1 MGKPT
6 IYPSMAEA
14 VADFKSDSMLMI
26 PGFGPGSPHNLM
38 TALYHQGAT
47 GLTTVSNG
55 VGFPSADPRMK
66 GLGDL
71 VGEGRVKKVIAAFTA
86 STRPS
91 RASTAEDMIRGGA
104 LEAELSPQGTLA
116 ERIRAGGAGIPAFFT
131 PAGVGTLVATGKETR
146 EFGGRTY
153 LMEHALFADYAF
165 IRAHRADTAG
175 NLIFRLSARNFN
187 PIMAMAARTTIVEVE
202 EPIVPAGELDPD
214 RIHLP
219 GIYVHRL
226 VQIPPDGIFA
236 VNRQAMV
243 GLAQQRAA
251 SPPGGDLP
259 R

>member
-6 IYPSMAEA
+6 IYASMAEA
-14 VADFKSDSMLMI
+14 VADVRDDTMLMI

-38 TALYHQGAT
+38 TALYYQGAK

-55 VGFPSADPRMK
+55 VGFPSADPRMR

-71 VGEGRVKKVIAAFTA
+71 VMEGRVKKVIAAFTA

-91 RASTAEDMIRGGA
+91 RAGTAEELIRSGA
-104 LEAELSPQGTLA
+104 LEAEVTPQGTLA
-116 ERIRAGGAGIPAFFT
+116 ERIRAGGAGIPAFYT
-131 PAGVGTLVATGKETR
+131 PAGVGTLVAEGKETR
-146 EFGGRTY
+146 DFDGRTY
-153 LMEHALFADYAF
+153 LMETALIADYAF

-175 NLIFRLSARNFN
+175 NLIFRLAARNFN

-214 RIHLP
+214 HIHLP

-226 VQIPPDGIFA
+226 VQIPPDGIFS

-243 GLAQQRAA
+243 GLQQARAG

>member
-6 IYPSMAEA
+6 ICASMAEA
-14 VADFKSDSMLMI
+14 VADFKNDSMLMI

-38 TALYHQGAT
+38 TALYYQGAT

-55 VGFPSADPRMK
+55 VGFPSADERMK

-71 VGEGRVKKVIAAFTA
+71 VMEGRVKKVIAAFTA

-91 RASTAEDMIRGGA
+91 RAGSAEELIRSGA
-104 LEAELSPQGTLA
+104 VEADLSPQGTLA
-116 ERIRAGGAGIPAFFT
+116 ERIRAGGAGIPAFYT
-131 PAGVGTLVATGKETR
+131 PAGVGTLLAEPKEKRTFNGR
-146 EFGGRTY
+146 EY

-165 IRAHRADTAG
+165 IRAHKADTAG

-202 EPIVPAGELDPD
+202 QPIVEAGELDPD
-214 RIHLP
+214 QIHLP
-219 GIYVHRL
+219 GVYVKRL

-243 GLAQQRAA
+243 GMQQARAA